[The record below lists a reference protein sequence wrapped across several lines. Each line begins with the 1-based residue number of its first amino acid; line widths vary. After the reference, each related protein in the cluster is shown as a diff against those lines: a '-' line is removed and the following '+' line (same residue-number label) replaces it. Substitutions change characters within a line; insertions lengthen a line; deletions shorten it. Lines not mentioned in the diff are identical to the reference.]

1 MCPPKISTM
10 NIGIFTDCYTPTK
23 NGVVTSILQSKEGL
37 ERRGHKVV
45 VLTVDTPRLKGQD
58 TTVYRFPSIPFNS
71 DIDVRL
77 ALTNQR
83 CVDQIV
89 QGEHIDII
97 HTHTEFSV
105 GWAAKRAARRFGLPL
120 VHTAHTMYEAYR
132 HYLFLGR
139 WVPAWMIR
147 KWLDLFLRNHT
158 ALICPSTK
166 SQDYFTSY
174 IPHIKTVVVG
184 NGVCKARFKPGL
196 LTRQQVIQTRKT
208 LGIQPGDR
216 VIVYVGRIAE
226 EKRVL
231 ELLSALTPLLQKHS
245 HFKALFVGRGPSYPQ
260 MIREACRNNICG
272 QTIFTGYV
280 DWEQMYKLYSIAD
293 VFATASLSEIHPMT
307 LIEASMCGLPVVAR
321 RDDAYVGLIEDDY
334 NGYLVDTDA
343 AIVERLSEI
352 LGDEAKLTELSENSL
367 TLSDRFN
374 AETHVEKLESLYRQ
388 ILSNGAASL

>member
-1 MCPPKISTM
+1 
-10 NIGIFTDCYTPTK
+10 
-23 NGVVTSILQSKEGL
+23 
-37 ERRGHKVV
+37 
-45 VLTVDTPRLKGQD
+45 
-58 TTVYRFPSIPFNS
+58 
-71 DIDVRL
+71 
-77 ALTNQR
+77 
-83 CVDQIV
+83 
-89 QGEHIDII
+89 
-97 HTHTEFSV
+97 
-105 GWAAKRAARRFGLPL
+105 
-120 VHTAHTMYEAYR
+120 
-132 HYLFLGR
+132 
-139 WVPAWMIR
+139 
-147 KWLDLFLRNHT
+147 
-158 ALICPSTK
+158 
-166 SQDYFTSY
+166 
-174 IPHIKTVVVG
+174 
-184 NGVCKARFKPGL
+184 
-196 LTRQQVIQTRKT
+196 
-208 LGIQPGDR
+208 
-216 VIVYVGRIAE
+216 
-226 EKRVL
+226 
-231 ELLSALTPLLQKHS
+231 
-245 HFKALFVGRGPSYPQ
+245 